1 MGMLGMLGENVAAWV
16 IAALF
21 WFFVGWTAG
30 GALIAVL
37 TTRLIRS
44 VCGLA
49 ICCLGL
55 AGLYYYL
62 HSPFLALM
70 EVLIYI
76 GAVCVTIVFA
86 IMLAEPDEPPPAP
99 RTRGTWLWGMVMLIP
114 TFGVF
119 LLMSHVSL
127 AGPWPQAGEIRGD
140 ESLRA
145 VGISLLTKYCL
156 AFELISLV
164 LLAAILGALV
174 VAREGRT
181 RQH

>member
-1 MGMLGMLGENVAAWV
+1 MGMPAMLGEQAAAWV

-21 WFFVGWTAG
+21 WFCVALTAG

-37 TTRLIRS
+37 TTRVIRS

-86 IMLAEPDEPPPAP
+86 IMLAEPDEPPPVR
-99 RTRGTWLWGMVMLIP
+99 RTKGTWLWAIVMLVP
-114 TFGVF
+114 AFGVF
-119 LLMSHVSL
+119 LSMSHLSL
-127 AGPWPQAGEIRGD
+127 AGPWPQPVAARGD

-145 VGISLLTKYCL
+145 VGISLLTQYCM

-181 RQH
+181 RDH

>member
-1 MGMLGMLGENVAAWV
+1 MLGEGAAELS

-21 WFFVGWTAG
+21 WFFVVLAAG

-37 TTRLIRS
+37 TTRVIRS

-99 RTRGTWLWGMVMLIP
+99 RTRATWVWAMLMLVP
-114 TFGVF
+114 AFGVF
-119 LLMSHVSL
+119 LLLSHLSL
-127 AGPWPQAGEIRGD
+127 AGPWPALGETRAD
-140 ESLRA
+140 DSLKA
-145 VGISLLTKYCL
+145 VGLALLTKYCL

-181 RQH
+181 REH

>member
-1 MGMLGMLGENVAAWV
+1 MPAILGEQAAAWV

-21 WFFVGWTAG
+21 WFFVALTAG

-37 TTRLIRS
+37 TTRVIRS

-49 ICCLGL
+49 ICCMGL

-99 RTRGTWLWGMVMLIP
+99 RTKGTWLWAVVMLIP
-114 TFGVF
+114 AFGVF
-119 LLMSHVSL
+119 LLMSHLSL
-127 AGPWPQAGEIRGD
+127 AGPWPQPPVVRGD

-145 VGISLLTKYCL
+145 VGISLLTQYCL

-181 RQH
+181 RDH